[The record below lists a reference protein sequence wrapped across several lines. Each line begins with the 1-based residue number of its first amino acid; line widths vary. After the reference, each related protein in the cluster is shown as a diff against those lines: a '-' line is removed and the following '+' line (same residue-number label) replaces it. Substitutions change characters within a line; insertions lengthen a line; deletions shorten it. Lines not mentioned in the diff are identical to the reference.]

1 MCTINQGAK
10 LQLFFGITAQRKKIF
25 VTLHSVMRKLILFF
39 AAVSVLST
47 KAAQP
52 NDSLD
57 GRYYRLFAPLTFY
70 HDVADK
76 TLAMNSESA
85 GKDAVSD
92 EVDAA
97 LLNVYLNRPDL
108 VSTTESDLQET
119 GSIMENVDKPIENQV
134 EFVDEVDFPVLDEP
148 EDIPDTL
155 VVQIPKFWTY
165 KGDGFL
171 QFMQNYVSGNW
182 YKGGES
188 NYSMVGALTLEAN
201 YDNKNKWKWDNKLEM
216 KLGFLHSRTD
226 SLHRFKSNEDLIRLT
241 SKLGLEAAKNWY
253 YTLQLQA
260 YTQFTKGYKANDP
273 MIYSDFFSPFN
284 ANLGLGMDYKVES
297 KNKKLTGTINFSPI
311 SVNYR
316 YVGRLELGPIYGL
329 EEGKHSIWEFGPNMT
344 ADLEWKFN
352 DVVTWKTRF
361 YAFTSFKRAE
371 IEWENTFELR
381 VSKYITANLFL
392 FPRFDDA
399 SLYDSDLG
407 YWQFN
412 EYSSLGLAYTF

>member
-1 MCTINQGAK
+1 MYA
-10 LQLFFGITAQRKKIF
+10 FYEEKI
-25 VTLHSVMRKLILFF
+25 VSLHSVMRKVTLLF
-39 AAVSVLST
+39 AVISALSAS
-47 KAAQP
+47 AAQP

-70 HDVADK
+70 HNVADK
-76 TLAMNSESA
+76 TLALNSESA
-85 GKDAVSD
+85 GKDRVAD

-97 LLNVYLNRPDL
+97 LLKVYLKRPDL
-108 VSTTESDLQET
+108 VRTTETDLEET
-119 GSIMENVDKPIENQV
+119 GSIREDLYQPIINEV
-134 EFVDEVDFPVLDEP
+134 EFVNKVDTVPLVDAP
-148 EDIPDTL
+148 EDIPDT
-155 VVQIPKFWTY
+155 VMVQKPKFWTY

-188 NYSMVGALTLEAN
+188 NYSMVGALTAEAN
-201 YDNKNKWKWDNKLEM
+201 YDNKNKWKWDNKLEL
-216 KLGFLHSRTD
+216 KLGFLRSRTD
-226 SLHRFKSNEDLIRLT
+226 SLRKFKSNEDLIRLT

-260 YTQFTKGYKANDP
+260 YTQFTQGYKSNDP
-273 MIYSDFFSPFN
+273 KIYSDFFSPLN
-284 ANLGLGMDYKVES
+284 INLGLGMDYKVES
-297 KNKKLTGTINFSPI
+297 KNQKLTGTINFSPI
-311 SVNYR
+311 AVNYR
-316 YVGRLELGPIYGL
+316 YVGRVDLGPSYGL
-329 EEGKHSIWEFGPNMT
+329 DPGKHSMFEFGPNMT
-344 ADLEWKFN
+344 ADLVWKFN

-399 SLYDSDLG
+399 SLYDDDLG
-407 YWQFN
+407 YWQFK
-412 EYSSLGLAYTF
+412 EYSSLGFAYTF

>member
-1 MCTINQGAK
+1 
-10 LQLFFGITAQRKKIF
+10 
-25 VTLHSVMRKLILFF
+25 MRKLIVFF

-407 YWQFN
+407 YWQFK

>member
-1 MCTINQGAK
+1 
-10 LQLFFGITAQRKKIF
+10 
-25 VTLHSVMRKLILFF
+25 MRKLILFF

-76 TLAMNSESA
+76 TLAMNSESV

-352 DVVTWKTRF
+352 DVVTWKTRL

-407 YWQFN
+407 YWQFK

>member
-1 MCTINQGAK
+1 
-10 LQLFFGITAQRKKIF
+10 
-25 VTLHSVMRKLILFF
+25 MRKLMIFF

-52 NDSLD
+52 NDSVD

-70 HDVADK
+70 HNVADK

-108 VSTTESDLQET
+108 VCATESELQET
-119 GSIMENVDKPIENQV
+119 GSIREDVDKPLENQV
-134 EFVDEVDFPVLDEP
+134 AFVEEVDVPVFDEP
-148 EDIPDTL
+148 EVIPDTL
-155 VVQIPKFWTY
+155 MVQKPKFWTY

-188 NYSMVGALTLEAN
+188 NYSTVGALTLEAN
-201 YDNKNKWKWDNKLEM
+201 YDNKNKWKWDNKLEL
-216 KLGFLHSRTD
+216 KLGFLNSRTD
-226 SLHRFKSNEDLIRLT
+226 SLHNFISNEDLIRLT

-273 MIYSDFFSPFN
+273 VVYSDFFSPFN
-284 ANLGLGMDYKVES
+284 LNLGLGMDYKVET
-297 KNKKLTGTINFSPI
+297 KDKKLTGTINLSPI

-316 YVGRLELGPIYGL
+316 YVGRLGLGPSYGL
-329 EEGKHSIWEFGPNMT
+329 DPGKRHIWEFGPNMT

-352 DVVTWKTRF
+352 EVVTWKTRLS
-361 YAFTSFKRAE
+361 AFTSFKRAE

-399 SLYDSDLG
+399 NLHDDDLG
-407 YWQFN
+407 YWQFK

>member
-1 MCTINQGAK
+1 
-10 LQLFFGITAQRKKIF
+10 
-25 VTLHSVMRKLILFF
+25 MRKLILFF
-39 AAVSVLST
+39 AVSSMLSM

-70 HDVADK
+70 HNVADK

-97 LLNVYLNRPDL
+97 LLKVYLNRPDL
-108 VSTTESDLQET
+108 VCATESDLQEN
-119 GSIMENVDKPIENQV
+119 GSIRDVSQPIENQV
-134 EFVDEVDFPVLDEP
+134 EFVDEVDLPVFDEP
-148 EDIPDTL
+148 EVIPDTL
-155 VVQIPKFWTY
+155 MVQKPKFWTY

-216 KLGFLHSRTD
+216 KLGFLNSRTD
-226 SLHRFKSNEDLIRLT
+226 SLHEFKSNEDLIRLT

-260 YTQFTKGYKANDP
+260 YTQFTKGYKAKANDP
-273 MIYSDFFSPFN
+273 AIYSDFFSPFN
-284 ANLGLGMDYKVES
+284 LNLGLGMDYKVES
-297 KNKKLTGTINFSPI
+297 KDKKLTGTINFSPI

-316 YVGRLELGPIYGL
+316 YVGRMELGPLYGL
-329 EEGKHSIWEFGPNMT
+329 DEGKRHIWEFGPNMT

-352 DVVTWKTRF
+352 DVVTWKTRL

-399 SLYDSDLG
+399 SLYDNDLG
-407 YWQFN
+407 YWQFK
-412 EYSSLGLAYTF
+412 EYSSLGFAYTF